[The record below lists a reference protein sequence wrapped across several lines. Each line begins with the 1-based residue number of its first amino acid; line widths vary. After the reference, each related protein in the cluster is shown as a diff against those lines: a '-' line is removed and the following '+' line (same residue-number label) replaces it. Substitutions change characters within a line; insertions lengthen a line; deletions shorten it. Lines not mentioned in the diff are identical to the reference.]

1 MLSPEFV
8 KAWGICASHA
18 GLVNQVDGLL
28 SAMRVDYVRYP
39 VDQGVGLWRQLLSLR
54 FAEHA
59 FPAVAVSCGDRAA
72 FLLLALKRR
81 LGSRLTAIHIQTP
94 SCGRR
99 TFDYILCPR
108 HNPIDGP
115 NVITTELAI
124 NHITPELIAREARSF
139 ADDFAHLQKPICS
152 VLLGG
157 DSRHYRFDEA
167 EIARLIEYLNQV
179 ERETQVSL
187 VIVFSRRSSE
197 KLREGIRRAFAGRAL
212 IWEDAARNP
221 YLALLEL
228 SDYIIC
234 TGDSV
239 SMVSEAIYAGKP
251 VYLYRLESG
260 KFRNRIEDFNNLV
273 CARGYVRTGTSR
285 LQPFTHDYEP
295 ETTRIAGRIMEEIMN
310 NGQWTMGNE

>member
-1 MLSPEFV
+1 
-8 KAWGICASHA
+8 
-18 GLVNQVDGLL
+18 
-28 SAMRVDYVRYP
+28 MRADYTRYP
-39 VDQGVGLWRQLLSLR
+39 VARGLGWWRNLLSLG
-54 FAEHA
+54 FARHT

-72 FLLLALKRR
+72 YLLLALKRR
-81 LGSRLTAIHIQTP
+81 LGPRLTAIHIQTP
-94 SCGRR
+94 PCGRR
-99 TFDYILCPR
+99 MFDYILCPR

-139 ADDFAHLQKPICS
+139 ADDFAHLPKPICS

-157 DSRHYRFDEA
+157 DSRHYRFDEG
-167 EIARLIEYLNQV
+167 EIARLIEYLNRV
-179 ERETQVSL
+179 ERDNEVSL
-187 VIVFSRRSSE
+187 VIVFSRRSGG

-212 IWEDAARNP
+212 IWEDEARNP

-251 VYLYRLESG
+251 VYLHRLEG
-260 KFRNRIEDFNNLV
+260 DRFRNRIEDFNNLV

-285 LQPFTHDYEP
+285 LQPFTHDYEI
-295 ETTRIAGRIMEEIMN
+295 ETTRIAERII
-310 NGQWTMGNE
+310 GGLAQ